1 VDDATETLLRELQSS
16 PTDLRKLVAHT
27 VCRTRTDVAIEA
39 EAIARWKR
47 EDPGRWTAVQEWLV
61 ARGIRIMIVTAAH
74 AAAGRSRRV
83 DR

>member
-1 VDDATETLLRELQSS
+1 VDDATQALLRELQSS
-16 PTDLRKLVAHT
+16 PTDLMKLVVNT

-47 EDPGRWTAVQEWLV
+47 EDPGRWTAVQEWLGG
-61 ARGIRIMIVTAAH
+61 RGVRITIVTAAPT
-74 AAAGRSRRV
+74 AGDRSRRA